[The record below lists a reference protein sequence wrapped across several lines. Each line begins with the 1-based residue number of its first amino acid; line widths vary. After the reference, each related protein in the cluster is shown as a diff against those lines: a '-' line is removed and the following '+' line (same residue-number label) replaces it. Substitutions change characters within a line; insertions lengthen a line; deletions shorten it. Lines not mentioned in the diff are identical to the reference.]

1 MKNYLAPSAELLQR
15 LLPASVEPSAVDPIT
30 AELVQARLSSIV
42 REMRTIIIRTA
53 YSRMII
59 EGHDFSS
66 AVLTPQGDLVAASEL
81 EQPTHISALSWSARA
96 LIAKYGDDIGPGD
109 LYLHNDP
116 YTGGSHLNDVGLFYP
131 VFRGERPLAIIG
143 VMAHWQD
150 VGGMVPGSLSGSA
163 KDIYQEGI
171 RIPSLRIARRGVW
184 LAEVLELLFANVRQ
198 PDDRRGDLS
207 AMEGACR
214 IAERRLHAMADR
226 FGDATIPVAFEALL
240 ARGERRMRDAI
251 AQLPDGEYAYQTYLD
266 NSGESAEP
274 LLLRLKLTIAGDEI
288 HADFTGSAPQVSGPA
303 NLGPAPAT
311 TATFTMTKALLD
323 PAGPI
328 NAGAQR
334 PLKVTAPLGSV
345 VNARPPAAC
354 GAIGEVRRA
363 LESLV
368 VGTLGMAI
376 PERLVGDLKGA
387 SNIISISGRH
397 PTQHGDFLFAEFP
410 AGGTGGTSRA
420 DGNNSMRN
428 FAEGDISSIQPIEAV
443 EASCPLRVERMVLR
457 EDGGG
462 PGRHRGGL
470 GLQREIRVLAE
481 HAQLSVL
488 SDKNLIPPYGVR
500 GGWTGA
506 PNRFTVQRDG
516 VEMEP
521 SPLPGKVTGFALRAD
536 DIVIVRTAGGG
547 GYGDPAERDT
557 QAVVR
562 DVRFGFV
569 SALAAESVYGVALR
583 DGNEDTAATKALR
596 ARLRGQ
602 RMNLR
607 AVLLDGEEH
616 AGSRLILRIGPS
628 AAQRLGASDGDLV
641 EVARDDGPSLLG
653 WAHIAADVPDDTCAL
668 AASAASLLG
677 LVHDDRIALRR
688 VRAATLNA

>member
-1 MKNYLAPSAELLQR
+1 MTLQGR
-15 LLPASVEPSAVDPIT
+15 TPGVPVDPIT
-30 AELVQARLSSIV
+30 VELVQARLSSIV

-109 LYLHNDP
+109 FYLHNDP

-150 VGGMVPGSLSGSA
+150 VGGTVPGSLSGNA
-163 KDIYQEGI
+163 RDIYQEGI

-184 LAEVLELLFANVRQ
+184 LAEVLELLFANVRE
-198 PDDRRGDLS
+198 PDDRRGDLC

-226 FGDATIPVAFEALL
+226 FGDAIVPAALEGLL
-240 ARGERRMRDAI
+240 ARGEQRMRAAI
-251 AQLPDGEYAYQTYLD
+251 ARLPDGVYAYQTYLD
-266 NSGESAEP
+266 NSGDSPEP
-274 LLLRLKLTIAGDEI
+274 LLLRLKLTVSGDEI
-288 HADFTGSAPQVSGPA
+288 HADFTGSAPQVNGPA

-323 PAGPI
+323 PSGPI

-376 PERLVGDLKGA
+376 PERLIGDLKGA

-397 PTQHGDFLFAEFP
+397 PAQQGDFLFAEFP

-428 FAEGDISSIQPIEAV
+428 FAEGDISSIQPV
-443 EASCPLRVERMVLR
+443 EALEMSCPLRVERMMLR

-470 GLQREIRVLAE
+470 GLQREIRVLGG
-481 HAQLSVL
+481 HAALSVL
-488 SDKNLIPPYGVR
+488 SDKNVIPPYGVR

-506 PNRFTVQRDG
+506 PNRFTVLRNG
-516 VEMEP
+516 AEMEP
-521 SPLPGKVTGFALRAD
+521 SPLPGKVTGFPLHVD

-547 GYGDPAERDT
+547 GYGDPAERDV

-569 SALAAESVYGVALR
+569 SAAAAESIYGVVLH
-583 DGNEDTAATKALR
+583 DGSEDPEATRALR
-596 ARLRGQ
+596 ARLRAQ
-602 RMNLR
+602 RVVLR
-607 AVLLDGEEH
+607 AILLEAEERSV
-616 AGSRLILRIGPS
+616 SRLTLRMAPR
-628 AAQRLGASDGDLV
+628 AAQQLGVSDGDLV
-641 EVARDDGPSLLG
+641 EVARDNGPSLLG
-653 WAHIAADVPDDTCAL
+653 WALLAADVPDDACAL
-668 AASAASLLG
+668 AASTACLLG
-677 LVHDDRIALRR
+677 LAHDSRIAVRR
-688 VRAATLNA
+688 VNARPR

>member
-1 MKNYLAPSAELLQR
+1 MTRQGQTLGVR
-15 LLPASVEPSAVDPIT
+15 VDPIT
-30 AELVQARLSSIV
+30 VELVQARLSSIV

-131 VFRGERPLAIIG
+131 VFRGKRPLAIIG

-150 VGGMVPGSLSGSA
+150 VGGMVPGSLSGNA
-163 KDIYQEGI
+163 RDIYQEGI

-184 LAEVLELLFANVRQ
+184 LSEVLELLFANVRE

-226 FGDATIPVAFEALL
+226 FGDAIVPVALEGLL
-240 ARGERRMRDAI
+240 ARGERRMRAAI
-251 AQLPDGEYAYQTYLD
+251 ARLPDGVYAYQTYLD
-266 NSGESAEP
+266 NSGDSPEP
-274 LLLRLKLTIAGDEI
+274 LLLRLKLTVSGDEI
-288 HADFTGSAPQVSGPA
+288 HADFTGSASQVNGPA

-323 PAGPI
+323 PSGPI

-397 PTQHGDFLFAEFP
+397 PAQQGDFLFAEFP
-410 AGGTGGTSRA
+410 AGGTGGTARA

-428 FAEGDISSIQPIEAV
+428 FAEGDISSIQPV
-443 EASCPLRVERMVLR
+443 EALELSCPLRVERMVLR

-470 GLQREIRVLAE
+470 GLQREIRVLGESA
-481 HAQLSVL
+481 ALSVL
-488 SDKNLIPPYGVR
+488 SDKNVIPPYGVR

-506 PNRFTVQRDG
+506 PNRFTVLRDG
-516 VEMEP
+516 EEMEP

-547 GYGDPAERDT
+547 GYGDPTERDAH
-557 QAVVR
+557 AVVR

-569 SALAAESVYGVALR
+569 SATAAESIYGVALR
-583 DGNEDTAATKALR
+583 DGSEDPEATRALR
-596 ARLRGQ
+596 ARLRAQ
-602 RMNLR
+602 R
-607 AVLLDGEEH
+607 AVVRAILYEGEER
-616 AGSRLILRIGPS
+616 AGSRLTLRMAPR
-628 AAQRLGASDGDLV
+628 AAQQLGVGDGDLV
-641 EVARDDGPSLLG
+641 EVAREGGPSLLG
-653 WAHIAADVPDDTCAL
+653 WARLAADVPDDACAL
-668 AASAASLLG
+668 AASTAGLLG
-677 LVHDDRIALRR
+677 LAHDDRIALRR
-688 VRAATLNA
+688 VNA

>member
-1 MKNYLAPSAELLQR
+1 MMRQSQTSPGS
-15 LLPASVEPSAVDPIT
+15 VDPIT
-30 AELVQARLSSIV
+30 TELVQARLSSIV

-96 LIAKYGDDIGPGD
+96 VIAKYGDDIGPGD

-131 VFRGERPLAIIG
+131 VFRGECPLAIIG

-184 LAEVLELLFANVRQ
+184 LSEVLELLFANVRQ

-226 FGDATIPVAFEALL
+226 FGDATVPVAFEALL
-240 ARGERRMRDAI
+240 TRGEQRMREAI
-251 AQLPDGEYAYQTYLD
+251 GRLPDGVYAYQTYLD
-266 NSGESAEP
+266 NSGDSPEP
-274 LLLRLKLTIAGDEI
+274 LLLRLELTIAGDEI
-288 HADFTGSAPQVSGPA
+288 HADFTGSAPQVAGPA

-323 PAGPI
+323 PSGPI

-387 SNIISISGRH
+387 SNITAISGRH
-397 PTQHGDFLFAEFP
+397 PAQQGDFLFVEFP
-410 AGGTGGTSRA
+410 AGGTGGTSGA
-420 DGNNSMRN
+420 DGNNTMRN
-428 FAEGDISSIQPIEAV
+428 FAEGDISSIQPIEAL
-443 EASCPLRVERMVLR
+443 EASCPLRVERMTLR

-470 GLQREIRVLAE
+470 GLQREIRVLGD
-481 HAQLSVL
+481 HAALSVL

-506 PNRFTVQRDG
+506 PNRFTVLRDG
-516 VEMEP
+516 EELEP
-521 SPLPGKVTGFALRAD
+521 SDLPGKVTGFGLRAGD
-536 DIVIVRTAGGG
+536 VVIERTAGGG
-547 GYGDPAERDT
+547 GYGDPLERDA

-562 DVRFGFV
+562 DLRFGYV
-569 SALAAESVYGVALR
+569 SATAAETTYGVALR
-583 DGNEDTAATKALR
+583 DGDEDAEGTLALR
-596 ARLRGQ
+596 ARLRAQ
-602 RMNLR
+602 RVVVRTMLVD
-607 AVLLDGEEH
+607 AEER
-616 AGSRLILRIGPS
+616 AGSRLTLRIAPS
-628 AAQRLGASDGDLV
+628 TAQRLGIGDGGLV
-641 EVARDDGPSLLG
+641 EVARDNGPSLLG
-653 WAHIAADVPDDTCAL
+653 WAHIAADVPDDACAL
-668 AASAASLLG
+668 AVSAASLLG
-677 LVHDDRIALRR
+677 LARDERIALRR
-688 VRAATLNA
+688 VHEARSPK

>member
-1 MKNYLAPSAELLQR
+1 MQARSAKT
-15 LLPASVEPSAVDPIT
+15 ASVEPTAVDPIT

-150 VGGMVPGSLSGSA
+150 VGGMVPGSLSGNA
-163 KDIYQEGI
+163 RDIYQEGI

-184 LAEVLELLFANVRQ
+184 LDEVLELLFANVRQ

-226 FGDATIPVAFEALL
+226 FGDATVPVAFEALL

-251 AQLPDGEYAYQTYLD
+251 ARLPDGVYAYQTYLD

-274 LLLRLKLTIAGDEI
+274 LLLRLKLTVSGDEI
-288 HADFTGSAPQVSGPA
+288 HADFTGSAPQVAGPA

-311 TATFTMTKALLD
+311 TATFTMAKALLD
-323 PAGPI
+323 PSGPI

-334 PLKVTAPLGSV
+334 PLKITAPLGSV

-387 SNIISISGRH
+387 SNLISIGGRH
-397 PTQHGDFLFAEFP
+397 PTQQEDFLFVEFP
-410 AGGTGGTSRA
+410 AGGTGGTSRT

-443 EASCPLRVERMVLR
+443 EASCPLRVERMLLR
-457 EDGGG
+457 QDSGG
-462 PGRHRGGL
+462 PGRRRGGL
-470 GLQREIRVLAE
+470 GLQREIRLLAPE
-481 HAQLSVL
+481 AQLSVL
-488 SDKNLIPPYGVR
+488 SDKNVIPPYGVR
-500 GGWTGA
+500 HGWTGA
-506 PNRFTVQRDG
+506 PNRFTVLRDG
-516 VEMEP
+516 EEIEP
-521 SPLPGKVTGFALRAD
+521 SPLPGKVTGFALRAGD
-536 DIVIVRTAGGG
+536 VVIERTAGGG
-547 GYGDPAERDT
+547 GYGDPLEREP
-557 QAVVR
+557 QPVVR
-562 DVRFGFV
+562 DVVFGYV
-569 SALAAESVYGVALR
+569 SAATAEAVYGVALR
-583 DGNEDTAATKALR
+583 DGTHDVEATAALRTELR
-596 ARLRGQ
+596 AQRVVLRTT
-602 RMNLR
+602 LVD
-607 AVLLDGEEH
+607 AEER
-616 AGSRLILRIGPS
+616 AGSRLTLHFAPS
-628 AAQRLGASDGDLV
+628 TAQQLGVSDDDLV
-641 EVARDDGPSLLG
+641 EVARDHGPSLLG
-653 WAHIAADVPDDTCAL
+653 WASIAADVPEGTCAL
-668 AASAASLLG
+668 AASAASLLD
-677 LVHDDRIALRR
+677 LAHDDRIALRR
-688 VRAATLNA
+688 VQDRRRDV